1 MEPTAARAGGG
12 RSWRYAVKRALVLS
26 FGLILAAAA
35 LAQDASRLEA
45 DAKRAFD
52 SGRFKEAGDRYAKA
66 AEGEGL
72 TQDRQADLHL
82 QSAWSYYI
90 AGNSKSAREQLR
102 SAVTG
107 RPDLQVIPDFYSPDF
122 ANLAAVVRAE
132 IGGANVP
139 PIDVEE
145 LKRSAR
151 AKLAD
156 GKAEEA
162 LYDLK
167 RAAGS
172 NDPEVFRIQAEAND
186 RLGRAAE
193 ADAARKRAADIE
205 KGIVS
210 STPIG
215 VPAGGETAEGAP
227 LAPAAAPLL
236 ESAEKAMAEGDAR
249 AAASFARQ
257 ASEADPRNADAH
269 RMLGDA
275 ALLAGQDAEAE
286 REFTAAIVLESSN
299 ARAEYGMGVVAERQK
314 KWNTAASHYRR
325 ALELGPKIVAPAR
338 GLGRSMSELG
348 DKSAARIA
356 FGRAIEI
363 DPASAEA
370 RNDFGVFLFRSDE
383 LDRAL
388 EELIEAVRL
397 DASSATYHENLGRAF
412 RKKGMWKESERELS
426 EAARL
431 APNETAVWTALGRVR
446 VEQQKPAEAATA
458 FSTALTLDPLSEEA
472 ATALS
477 AVLAGAGKLPEAE
490 TALSKAI
497 ENNTKSPAL
506 WNNLGVVRTRRG
518 NYAGAAEAFQKA
530 IALDASFD
538 AAKANLARAG
548 ELAALEKAAS

>member
-12 RSWRYAVKRALVLS
+12 RSRRYAVKRALVFS
-26 FGLILAAAA
+26 VGLILAAAA
-35 LAQDASRLEA
+35 IAQNAPRLEA

-72 TQDRQADLHL
+72 TPDRQADLHL

-102 SAVTG
+102 SAVTT
-107 RPDLQVIPDFYSPDF
+107 RPDLLVIPDFYSPDF

-132 IGGANVP
+132 VGGANVP

-167 RAAGS
+167 RAAAS
-172 NDPEVFRIQAEAND
+172 NDPEVFRIQAEAYD

-210 STPIG
+210 SAPIG
-215 VPAGGETAEGAP
+215 TATVDETAEGAP
-227 LAPAAAPLL
+227 LDPAALL
-236 ESAEKAMAEGDAR
+236 ESAEKALAEGDAR

-257 ASEADPRNADAH
+257 ASEADPRNAEAH

-275 ALLAGQDAEAE
+275 ALLSGQDAEAE

-325 ALELGPKIVAPAR
+325 ALELGPKNVAPAR

-363 DPASAEA
+363 DPASGEA

-397 DASSATYHENLGRAF
+397 DAASATYHENLGRAF

-446 VEQQKPAEAATA
+446 VEQQKPAEAAVA
-458 FSTALTLDPLSEEA
+458 FSMALTLDPLSEEA

-490 TALSKAI
+490 TALAKAI

-518 NYAGAAEAFQKA
+518 NYVGAAEAFQKA

-548 ELAALEKAAS
+548 ELAALENAGS